1 VTLGGEWSASQLDR
15 VDQESAAGTSFT
27 ECWVSSRLS
36 VEVVENKKIRSSDRN
51 KILGEHGS
59 KLNPL
64 SIKSMYQSDENV
76 LSYVFGIIQI

>member
-1 VTLGGEWSASQLDR
+1 
-15 VDQESAAGTSFT
+15 
-27 ECWVSSRLS
+27 VSSRLS